1 MFAKTAKIDLERLR
15 SAGYEPTDE
24 EVIRLN
30 DIAVCIESGKETTV
44 VNMPRV
50 AYAGSV
56 TLHEPTI
63 GAIEWWHNYGRD
75 AAWSTQ
81 GKMNTHFFML
91 AHAKDIELLN
101 RLTRPSDIRNAVKS
115 WMKTVDATDGELWR
129 ALLWVKAGQ
138 DIGEVGE
145 VKLGDSAT
153 DDEVMDK
160 LWMTVIA
167 AAGALGV
174 VPDDLKTSTQSELV
188 ALLVQANLHAR
199 IPMKQSVAKDY
210 IAYRQVMKQIEDRGK
225 KNG

>member
-1 MFAKTAKIDLERLR
+1 MFAKTARIDLERLR

-24 EVIRLN
+24 EIIRLN
-30 DIAVCIESGKETTV
+30 DIAVRIESGKDTTA

-91 AHAKDIELLN
+91 ANAKNLELLN
-101 RLTRPSDIRNAVKS
+101 SLTRPSEIRKAVKK

-138 DIGEVGE
+138 NIEDIPDD
-145 VKLGDSAT
+145 VKIGDSVA
-153 DDEVMDK
+153 DDEIMDK

-174 VPDDLKTSTQSELV
+174 VPNDLKTCT
-188 ALLVQANLHAR
+188 
-199 IPMKQSVAKDY
+199 
-210 IAYRQVMKQIEDRGK
+210 
-225 KNG
+225 